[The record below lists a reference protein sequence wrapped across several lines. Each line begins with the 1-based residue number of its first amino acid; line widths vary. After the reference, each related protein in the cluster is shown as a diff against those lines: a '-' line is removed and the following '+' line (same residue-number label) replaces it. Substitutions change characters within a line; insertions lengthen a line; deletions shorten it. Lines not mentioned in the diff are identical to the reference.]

1 MPMQSNRML
10 SLMHR
15 MPITYFY
22 INFADHAWC
31 VEESEALPSVLQSE
45 KMHPLNA
52 LCSSS
57 LVYEE
62 DRPHLIGFRDRVM
75 EAMGNGSH
83 DSCFRLQFRL
93 VEQNMPVWYAVEIY
107 PEMSESRLFCECTG
121 QFRRLSDRDV
131 MAYQMLRSCY
141 DDMNPVPFTDVIE
154 AHMAREPETPFAFI
168 QFDVVRFK
176 LINDNY
182 GEATGTALLHHFLDV
197 LGSFCSDEQH
207 YIRLSSD
214 IFMIVMPCG
223 SKEEICNYI
232 RRLEARLSG
241 YQDMEYSFAFGV
253 NIVTDR
259 SVSTRIMGDS
269 AAIARLSVKGKV
281 IDNIGF
287 YHAGLREKIRS
298 KKNIEDYMRI
308 ALDEGQFCMYLQPKY
323 SIASDRVIG
332 AEALAR
338 WIHPKRGMIS
348 PMDFI
353 PVFEQN
359 GFIVKLDRFIWEC
372 ACRKLDEW
380 RRLRMPMLPIS
391 VNVSRVHLNRDTL
404 ADELEAL
411 LAKYDIPHRYFE
423 LEITESVENVNSDQT
438 IRELKKRG
446 FTLLMDDFGSGYSSL
461 NMLNST
467 PFDIIKIDKD
477 FLSSLLDSGRGQ
489 NIIRHTIAMSREIG
503 LELIAEGVETKEQAE
518 FLSSCGCDQAQGYYY
533 SRPVPVA
540 EFDCLLR

>member
-1 MPMQSNRML
+1 
-10 SLMHR
+10 
-15 MPITYFY
+15 
-22 INFADHAWC
+22 
-31 VEESEALPSVLQSE
+31 
-45 KMHPLNA
+45 
-52 LCSSS
+52 
-57 LVYEE
+57 
-62 DRPHLIGFRDRVM
+62 
-75 EAMGNGSH
+75 
-83 DSCFRLQFRL
+83 
-93 VEQNMPVWYAVEIY
+93 
-107 PEMSESRLFCECTG
+107 
-121 QFRRLSDRDV
+121 
-131 MAYQMLRSCY
+131 
-141 DDMNPVPFTDVIE
+141 
-154 AHMAREPETPFAFI
+154 
-168 QFDVVRFK
+168 
-176 LINDNY
+176 
-182 GEATGTALLHHFLDV
+182 
-197 LGSFCSDEQH
+197 
-207 YIRLSSD
+207 
-214 IFMIVMPCG
+214 
-223 SKEEICNYI
+223 
-232 RRLEARLSG
+232 
-241 YQDMEYSFAFGV
+241 
-253 NIVTDR
+253 
-259 SVSTRIMGDS
+259 
-269 AAIARLSVKGKV
+269 
-281 IDNIGF
+281 
-287 YHAGLREKIRS
+287 
-298 KKNIEDYMRI
+298 
-308 ALDEGQFCMYLQPKY
+308 MYLQPKY

-404 ADELEAL
+404 VDELEAL

-423 LEITESVENVNSDQT
+423 LEITESVENVNSDQA

-489 NIIRHTIAMSREIG
+489 NIIRHTIAMSHEIG